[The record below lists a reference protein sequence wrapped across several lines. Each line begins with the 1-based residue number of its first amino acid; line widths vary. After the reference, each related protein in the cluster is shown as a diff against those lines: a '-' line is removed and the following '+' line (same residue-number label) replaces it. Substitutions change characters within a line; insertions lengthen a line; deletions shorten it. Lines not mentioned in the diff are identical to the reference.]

1 MKRIDTIKDELCNMV
16 KDWGIVE
23 FERFLYDLRNTEV
36 FSNYI
41 ITILE
46 SFDMGQFRGV
56 SDQEM
61 SEIIRSGKY
70 SIKLIEWLGEE
81 V

>member
-1 MKRIDTIKDELCNMV
+1 MRRIDKIKRQLCNMIESQQI
-16 KDWGIVE
+16 GE
-23 FERFLYDLRNTEV
+23 FEQFLYDLRNTEA

-41 ITILE
+41 IGVLE
-46 SFDMGQFRGV
+46 SFDLGQFRGV
-56 SDQEM
+56 PDQEM
-61 SEIIRSGKY
+61 SEIIRSGEY

>member
-1 MKRIDTIKDELCNMV
+1 MKRIDIIKNHLSSILKSYEV
-16 KDWGIVE
+16 GE
-23 FERFLYDLRNTEV
+23 FEQFLYDLRNTEA

-41 ITILE
+41 IGILE
-46 SFDMGQFRGV
+46 SFDMGHFRGV

-61 SEIIRSGKY
+61 REIMSSGEY
-70 SIKLIEWLGEE
+70 SKKFIEWLGEK

>member
-1 MKRIDTIKDELCNMV
+1 MKRIDIIKNHLSSILKSYEM
-16 KDWGIVE
+16 GE

-36 FSNYI
+36 FGNYI
-41 ITILE
+41 IGILE
-46 SFDMGQFRGV
+46 SFDLGRFRGV

-61 SEIIRSGKY
+61 SEIMSSGKY
-70 SIKLIEWLGEE
+70 SEKFIEWLGEE

>member
-1 MKRIDTIKDELCNMV
+1 M
-16 KDWGIVE
+16 GE
-23 FERFLYDLRNTEV
+23 FEQFLYDLRNTEA

-41 ITILE
+41 IGVLE

-61 SEIIRSGKY
+61 SEIMSSGEY
-70 SIKLIEWLGEE
+70 SKKFVEWLNENI
-81 V
+81 

>member
-1 MKRIDTIKDELCNMV
+1 MKRIECIREHLCN
-16 KDWGIVE
+16 IVVDCE
-23 FERFLYDLRNTEV
+23 VGKFEQFLYDLRNTEA

-41 ITILE
+41 IGILE
-46 SFDMGQFRGV
+46 LFDMGHFRGV

-61 SEIIRSGKY
+61 REIMSSGKY
-70 SIKLIEWLGEE
+70 SKKFIEWLGEK

>member
-1 MKRIDTIKDELCNMV
+1 MKRIDKIKSQLYNMIES
-16 KDWGIVE
+16 KQIGE
-23 FERFLYDLRNTEV
+23 FERFLYELRNTEV

-41 ITILE
+41 ISILE
-46 SFDMGQFRGV
+46 SFDMRQFRGV

-61 SEIIRSGKY
+61 SEIIRSGEY

-81 V
+81 I

>member
-1 MKRIDTIKDELCNMV
+1 MIENQQI
-16 KDWGIVE
+16 GE

-41 ITILE
+41 ISIFE
-46 SFDMGQFRGV
+46 SFDIGQFQGV

-70 SIKLIEWLGEE
+70 SIKFIEWLGEE

>member
-1 MKRIDTIKDELCNMV
+1 MKRIESIRKHLCN
-16 KDWGIVE
+16 IVVDCEVGE
-23 FERFLYDLRNTEV
+23 FEQFLYDLRNTEA

-41 ITILE
+41 IGVLE
-46 SFDMGQFRGV
+46 SFDLGHFRGV

-61 SEIIRSGKY
+61 SEIMNSGKY
-70 SIKLIEWLGEE
+70 SEKFIEWLGEE